1 MTTGMPDFGELLAQ
15 AQQSIANAQ
24 AGLEHQES
32 TGTAGG
38 GLVTATVNGLGDLL
52 SLSIDPAA
60 LDPDDADALETLAD
74 LVVAAVRDAR
84 SAAESQAGAMMAGGL
99 ESLTGSL
106 GAVLGV
112 DPGPAPVDDAEP
124 EDESGS

>member
-1 MTTGMPDFGELLAQ
+1 MSTGMPDFGALLAQ

-24 AGLEHQES
+24 AGLEHQQS
-32 TGTAGG
+32 TGSSGG
-38 GLVTATVNGLGDLL
+38 GLVTAAVNGLGDLL

-60 LDPDDADALETLAD
+60 LDPEDPDALETLAD

-84 SAAESQAGAMMAGGL
+84 SAAESHAGAVMAGGL
-99 ESLTGSL
+99 ASLTGPL
-106 GAVLGV
+106 GEMLGS
-112 DPGPAPVDDAEP
+112 GSAADAEP

>member
-1 MTTGMPDFGELLAQ
+1 MTTGMPDFGELLAR

-24 AGLEHQES
+24 AGLQDQES
-32 TGTAGG
+32 TGTSGG

-60 LDPDDADALETLAD
+60 LDPEDPDALETLAD

-84 SAAESQAGAMMAGGL
+84 AAAEAQAGAMMAGGL
-99 ESLTGSL
+99 ESLTGPL
-106 GAVLGV
+106 GEVFGV
-112 DPGPAPVDDAEP
+112 DPGPAPVDRAEP